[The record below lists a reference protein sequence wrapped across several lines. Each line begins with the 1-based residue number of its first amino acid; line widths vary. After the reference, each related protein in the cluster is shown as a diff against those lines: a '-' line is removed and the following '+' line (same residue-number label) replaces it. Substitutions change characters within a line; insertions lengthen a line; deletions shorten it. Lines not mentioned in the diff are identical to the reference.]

1 MPRFFIDEKIIDKT
15 TIYGE
20 DAKHII
26 KSLRYKCGDKLT
38 LCDGNGTDYYCTV
51 TSIDEGVT
59 VVVDETCQ
67 NKTESS
73 ADITL
78 YQAVPKSDKLEFII
92 QKAVELGVNKIVP
105 INTKYCISK
114 LDFDKKC
121 ERLNK
126 IALEAAKQSG
136 RGIIPKVFPVM
147 QFNNVIKTV
156 TNQKTILYY
165 ENGGNNTNSIISQ
178 NDTTINLIIGSEG
191 GFSQDE
197 IDFAKQ
203 HNVSIGTLGKRI
215 LRCETAP
222 IAAITLILN
231 AIGEI

>member
-1 MPRFFIDEKIIDKT
+1 MPRFFINEKIIDKT

-38 LCDGNGTDYYCTV
+38 LCDGNGTDYCCTV

-59 VVVDETCQ
+59 VLVDKACKNE
-67 NKTESS
+67 TESS
-73 ADITL
+73 ANITL
-78 YQAVPKSDKLEFII
+78 YQAIPKSDKLEFII
-92 QKAVELGVNKIVP
+92 QKAVELGVRHIVP

-114 LDFDKKC
+114 LDFDKKG

-136 RGIIPKVFPVM
+136 RGIIPKVLPVM

-165 ENGGNNTNSIISQ
+165 EHGGNNTNSIIRP
-178 NDTTINLIIGSEG
+178 NDTNINLIVGSE
-191 GFSQDE
+191 
-197 IDFAKQ
+197 
-203 HNVSIGTLGKRI
+203 
-215 LRCETAP
+215 
-222 IAAITLILN
+222 
-231 AIGEI
+231 